1 MPEEDGL
8 SDKFDTAAYTEVVT
22 EGNFIDNSGGLGY
35 EFGQIFDPLT
45 FTWSMW
51 QYNKGTEDDWVYGDY
66 DVFVGQYDAASDLYY
81 EFTDSVTLEGASQL
95 TALSLAA
102 ATALL
107 SML

>member
-66 DVFVGQYDAASDLYY
+66 DVSVGQYDAANDLYY
-81 EFTDSVTLEGASQL
+81 EFTDSLVLEEGAS
-95 TALSLAA
+95 
-102 ATALL
+102 
-107 SML
+107 